1 VSRYGGSRLAAPG
14 RYASLGS
21 ARRGD
26 VRASDAERE
35 SAVEALR
42 DHFAEGRLDRDE
54 LEQRVSRAYRARSRG
69 ALSALLA
76 DLPLSL
82 SPGRRVA
89 RRFYRFQRE
98 VLPYHAGAYVTING
112 ALSGIWAA
120 TGEGRF
126 WPAGVLAPTT
136 VLLASHA
143 FGSRWLR
150 QRLRLGRS
158 PR

>member
-1 VSRYGGSRLAAPG
+1 VSRYGGSRVAAGG
-14 RYASLGS
+14 RFASAS
-21 ARRGD
+21 AARRGD

-35 SAVEALR
+35 SAVEALQAHYA
-42 DHFAEGRLDRDE
+42 DGRLSRAE
-54 LEQRVSRAYRARSRG
+54 LEQRVTQAYGARSRG
-69 ALSALLA
+69 TLSALLA
-76 DLPLSL
+76 DLPLSP
-82 SPGRRVA
+82 SRRVA

-98 VLPYHAGAYVTING
+98 VLPYHVGAYVTING

-136 VLLASHA
+136 VLLASHG

-150 QRLRLGRS
+150 QRLQRGHAR
-158 PR
+158 R

>member
-1 VSRYGGSRLAAPG
+1 L
-14 RYASLGS
+14 
-21 ARRGD
+21 
-26 VRASDAERE
+26 RASDDERE
-35 SAVEALR
+35 STVEALQAHYA
-42 DHFAEGRLDRDE
+42 DGRLSRAE
-54 LEQRVSRAYRARSRG
+54 LEQRVSVAYRARSRG

-76 DLPLSL
+76 DLPLS
-82 SPGRRVA
+82 PARRAA

-98 VLPYHAGAYVTING
+98 VLPYHVGAFVTING

-143 FGSRWLR
+143 FGSSWLR
-150 QRLRLGRS
+150 RRLQRGRAQ
-158 PR
+158 R

>member
-1 VSRYGGSRLAAPG
+1 MSRSGGSRLAARG
-14 RYASLGS
+14 RYASAGS
-21 ARRGD
+21 VRRGD
-26 VRASDAERE
+26 LRASDDERE
-35 SAVEALR
+35 SVAEALR
-42 DHFAEGRLDRDE
+42 AHYADGRLDSDE
-54 LEQRVSRAYRARSRG
+54 LEQRVSLAYRARSRG
-69 ALSALLA
+69 ALSALLT
-76 DLPLSL
+76 DLPA
-82 SPGRRVA
+82 PRRRVA

-98 VLPYHAGAYVTING
+98 VLPYHVGAFVTVNG

-150 QRLRLGRS
+150 GRLRRGRAQH
-158 PR
+158 